1 MMGAVGGE
9 EAQMRRRTHRR
20 RAAARALPLAAVLA
34 VLVLSAA
41 LAAACDMPSTGGLG
55 QVIGSGTLVTQ
66 HYDLTGVT
74 KVTVDSGFRVDIDYG
89 VKGEASVTVDDN
101 LVKEHLEVE
110 VDGDTLRVGLADL
123 WQYRDVTLRARVV
136 LTRLT
141 GLEAAGASAVVVT
154 KFTSGDPLQLAASGS
169 SAVNLLLNHVGA
181 VTLDVSGASR
191 VEGGASMK
199 ELGGEVSGGSAIG
212 LTGSAGGL
220 RLDVSGGS
228 RLDLPQ
234 LTAGDAELTLSGG
247 SNGKVLVTGTLDV
260 EASGGS
266 RLEYSGSPHLGTIDV
281 SGGSAVEPA
290 DN

>member
-1 MMGAVGGE
+1 
-9 EAQMRRRTHRR
+9 
-20 RAAARALPLAAVLA
+20 LPLAVALVAIVLA
-34 VLVLSAA
+34 AA

-55 QVIGSGTLVTQ
+55 QVIGSGTPVTKY
-66 HYDLTGVT
+66 YDLTGVT

-101 LVKEHLEVE
+101 LVDEHLKVE
-110 VDGDTLRVGLADL
+110 IDGDTLHVGLADL

-136 LTRLT
+136 LPRLT
-141 GLEAAGASAVVVT
+141 GLDASGASTVVVT
-154 KFTSGDPLQLAASGS
+154 KFTSGDPLQIAASGS
-169 SAVNLLLNHVGA
+169 SAVNLLVDRVGA

-191 VEGGASMK
+191 VEGSASME

-212 LTGSAGGL
+212 LTGSAGTL

-234 LTAGDAELTLSGG
+234 LTAGDADLTLSGG
-247 SNGKVLVTGTLDV
+247 SNGRVLVTGTLDA

-266 RLEYSGSPHLGTIDV
+266 RLEYSGSPQLGTIDV

-290 DN
+290 GR